1 MSKEKDVD
9 HKDDLGRRSM
19 LKALA
24 GIPVLGAF
32 GFESFRKF
40 SHAAQNDSRKQIIGE
55 LGLDDLL
62 SSVKPVMKSDGDL
75 IRVGMVG
82 FGVRGR
88 QLSKALGFM
97 EKTEF
102 EEKLAEQKERGKTL
116 PDLPRY
122 VG

>member
-1 MSKEKDVD
+1 MSKEKEVD

-40 SHAAQNDSRKQIIGE
+40 SHAAQNDTRKQIIGE

-62 SSVKPVMKSDGDL
+62 KSVKPVTTTSGDL
-75 IRVGMVG
+75 IRIGVVG
-82 FGVRGR
+82 FGIRGG

-97 EKTEF
+97 
-102 EEKLAEQKERGKTL
+102 
-116 PDLPRY
+116 
-122 VG
+122 